1 MMQLLPNCRID
12 KEGGSDEHTLSDRQ
26 NDDRHA
32 QTLLCY
38 YTSTTCVR
46 AFSLT
51 SDDLPSPVPPHSKL
65 TKVART
71 LWRYGLSPIFMER
84 AVSALL
90 SDFDRI
96 YELQDSG
103 AGLWVVPP
111 SPLLAP

>member
-1 MMQLLPNCRID
+1 
-12 KEGGSDEHTLSDRQ
+12 
-26 NDDRHA
+26 
-32 QTLLCY
+32 
-38 YTSTTCVR
+38 
-46 AFSLT
+46 
-51 SDDLPSPVPPHSKL
+51 
-65 TKVART
+65 
-71 LWRYGLSPIFMER
+71 MER